1 MRPLLAALVLALTVG
16 GHAAVRTQEGQSDGI
31 AVLLRRLEQIVPRGD
46 IADYTALLTESA
58 DRARVTGFASSEL
71 APGATRV
78 VMQERDREALPGTL
92 PGDGYRLIVD
102 VFVEYGARARI
113 STWRLD
119 VKRLG
124 EAGADNEWLIADQER
139 VTSVENLYK
148 LSLNPSRQFRARGLK
163 ITAEDLDLTLADGS
177 VFVSDTDQGTTAVV
191 LVGRGEMTFRPT
203 PETEKG
209 QVRIFAGADAIETR
223 FNGAYLRIHPTDFE
237 RLLSSDE
244 LVATAVDQREFR
256 NADKIF
262 REESPK
268 SFGLELG
275 DLSREP
281 WSLLPPPGDFLA
293 EVRTRRFD
301 TLTYARSSAERE
313 DINVFDRKRRRNI
326 ALYVS
331 RDRLA
336 RQNLS
341 PNEDDRGDY
350 DVVNYEIDVTASPDR
365 EWLEGR
371 ARLSLTVRAAALA
384 SMTFRLANELVVQ
397 SVVSAEHGRLFAIRV
412 RNQNSIVVNLPAIVL
427 RDTSLT
433 LTFTYAGRM
442 EPQAPDRESLQTQG
456 TMGDPNA
463 FLNAEPSFLY
473 SNRSNWYPEPGVSD
487 YATATLR
494 ITVPYALDCV
504 ASGDPD
510 PGSPTLIPARNPSQ
524 AKKLYVFSARQPVRY
539 LAFLLSRF
547 VLAQNIAIG
556 FSPSTAPASERPAGT
571 SYRTLNLSVETNP
584 RQVSRGREVGDR
596 AVGIALFYQMLL
608 DDCPYPSFTVA
619 VVENDLPGGHS
630 PGYFAELNQ
639 PLPSSP
645 YVWRNDPTYFENF
658 PDFFIAHEL
667 AHQWWG
673 QAVGWRNYHEQWLSE
688 GFAQY
693 FAALYAQHQRG
704 DAVFAGVMR
713 QMRKSAIAASDQ
725 GPISLGYRLGHLR
738 GETGVFRALVY
749 NKSAAVLHML
759 RRLVGDEA
767 FFDGVR
773 RFYRAFRFRHAGTQ
787 DFREAMEAAS
797 GRSLERFFDRWIYGS
812 TLPRVKFSHRIDR
825 NDIVLSAEQIGDIF
839 DVPLTVTL
847 LYANRTRTDVLIPMT
862 DRAAEMRVPLAGTL
876 RSVAINTDDGTLAEI
891 VKN

>member
-1 MRPLLAALVLALTVG
+1 MRALLAALVLALIAG
-16 GHAAVRTQEGQSDGI
+16 GHAAVRAQEGQSDGI
-31 AVLLRRLEQIVPRGD
+31 PILLRKLEQIVQRGD
-46 IADYTALLTESA
+46 IAGYTALLSDSA
-58 DRARVTGFASSEL
+58 DRARVTRFASSEL

-78 VMQERDREALPGTL
+78 VIQERDREALPGTL
-92 PGDGYRLIVD
+92 PGDGHRLVVD
-102 VFVEYGARARI
+102 VFEEYGARARI

-124 EAGADNEWLIADQER
+124 EAGTDEEWLIADQER

-163 ITAEDLDLTLADGS
+163 ITAEDLDLTLTDGS
-177 VFVSDTDQGTTAVV
+177 VFVSDTDQGTTAIV
-191 LVGRGEMTFRPT
+191 LLGRGEMTFRPA

-209 QVRIFAGADAIETR
+209 QVRIFAGSDAIETR
-223 FNGAYLRIHPTDFE
+223 FDGAFLRIHPTDFD
-237 RLLSSDE
+237 RLLSSDQ
-244 LVATAVDQREFR
+244 LVATTVDQREFR

-275 DLSREP
+275 DLSRDP

-301 TLTYARSSAERE
+301 TLTYTRSSAERE
-313 DINVFDRKRRRNI
+313 DITVFDRKRRRNI
-326 ALYVS
+326 AMYVS
-331 RDRLA
+331 RERLA
-336 RQNLS
+336 EQVLPS
-341 PNEDDRGDY
+341 DEERGDY
-350 DVVNYEIDVTASPDR
+350 DVVNYEIDVAASPDR
-365 EWLEGR
+365 EWIEGR
-371 ARLSLTVRAAALA
+371 ARLSLTVRAGALA
-384 SMTFRLANELVVQ
+384 TMTFRLANELVVR
-397 SVVSAEHGRLFAIRV
+397 SVVSAEYGRLFAIRV
-412 RNQNSIVVNLPAIVL
+412 RNQNSIVVNLPALVL

-433 LTFTYAGRM
+433 LTFTYAGRL
-442 EPQAPDRESLQTQG
+442 EPQAPDRESLQTEG
-456 TMGDPNA
+456 TRQDSSV
-463 FLNAEPSFLY
+463 FFNAEPSFLY
-473 SNRSNWYPEPGVSD
+473 SNRSNWYPQPGVSD

-504 ASGDPD
+504 ASGDPE
-510 PGSPTLIPARNPSQ
+510 PGSPTLIPARNSSQ
-524 AKKLYVFSARQPVRY
+524 ATKLYVFSARQPVRY

-556 FSPSTAPASERPAGT
+556 FSPTTAPASERPAGT
-571 SYRTLNLSVETNP
+571 SYRTLNLSVQTNP
-584 RQVSRGREVGDR
+584 RQVGRGREVGDR
-596 AVGIALFYQMLL
+596 AVAIALFYQMLL

-639 PLPSSP
+639 PLPTSP

-658 PDFFIAHEL
+658 PDFFIAHEF

-673 QAVGWRNYHEQWLSE
+673 QALGWRNYHEQWLSE

-693 FAALYAQHQRG
+693 FAALYAQRQRG
-704 DAVFAGVMR
+704 DAVFAGVLR
-713 QMRKSAIAASDQ
+713 QMRKSAMAVSDQ

-738 GETGVFRALVY
+738 GDTGVFRALVY
-749 NKSAAVLHML
+749 NKGAATLHML

-773 RFYRAFRFRHAGTQ
+773 RFYRLFRFRHASTD

-797 GRSLERFFDRWIYGS
+797 DRSLERFFDRWIYGS
-812 TLPRVKFSHRIDR
+812 TLPRVKVTHRIDGG
-825 NDIVLSAEQIGDIF
+825 DVILSAEQLGDIF
-839 DVPLTVTL
+839 DFPLTLTL
-847 LYANRTRTDVLIPMT
+847 QYANRTRRDVPILMT
-862 DRAAEMRVPLAGTL
+862 DRTAEMRVPLAGTL
-876 RSVAINTDDGTLAEI
+876 RSVAVNTDDGTLAEI

>member
-1 MRPLLAALVLALTVG
+1 MRALLAALVLALIAG
-16 GHAAVRTQEGQSDGI
+16 GQAVVRAQEAQSNGI
-31 AVLLRRLEQIVPRGD
+31 PLLLRRLERIVQRGD
-46 IADYTALLTESA
+46 IAGYTALLSDSA
-58 DRARVTGFASSEL
+58 DRARVTQFASSEI

-78 VMQERDREALPGTL
+78 VIQERDREALPGTL
-92 PGDGYRLIVD
+92 PGDGHRLVVD
-102 VFVEYGARARI
+102 VFEEYGARARI

-124 EAGADNEWLIADQER
+124 EAGTDDEWLIADQER

-163 ITAEDLDLTLADGS
+163 ITAEDLDLTLTDGS
-177 VFVSDTDQGTTAVV
+177 VFVSDTDQGTTAIV
-191 LVGRGEMTFRPT
+191 LLGRGEMTFRPA

-209 QVRIFAGADAIETR
+209 QVRIFAGSDAIETR
-223 FNGAYLRIHPTDFE
+223 FDGAFLRIHPTDFDS
-237 RLLSSDE
+237 LLSSDE
-244 LVATAVDQREFR
+244 LVAATVDQREFR

-268 SFGLELG
+268 SFGLDLG
-275 DLSREP
+275 DLSRDP

-301 TLTYARSSAERE
+301 TLTYTRSSAERE
-313 DINVFDRKRRRNI
+313 DITVFDRKRGRNI
-326 ALYVS
+326 AMYVS
-331 RDRLA
+331 RERLA
-336 RQNLS
+336 EQVLPS
-341 PNEDDRGDY
+341 DEERGDY
-350 DVVNYEIDVTASPDR
+350 DVVNYEIDVTASPGR
-365 EWLEGR
+365 EWIEGR
-371 ARLSLTVRAAALA
+371 ARLSLTVRAGALA
-384 SMTFRLANELVVQ
+384 TMTFRLANELAVQ
-397 SVVSAEHGRLFAIRV
+397 SVVSAEYGRLFAIRV
-412 RNQNSIVVNLPAIVL
+412 RNQNSIVVNLPALVL
-427 RDTSLT
+427 RDTTLT
-433 LTFTYAGRM
+433 LTFTYAGRLQ
-442 EPQAPDRESLQTQG
+442 PQTPDRESLQTEGRFQ
-456 TMGDPNA
+456 DQSV
-463 FLNAEPSFLY
+463 FFNAEPSFLY
-473 SNRSNWYPEPGVSD
+473 SNRSNWYPQPGASD

-504 ASGDPD
+504 ASGDPE
-510 PGSPTLIPARNPSQ
+510 PGSPTLIPAGNSSQ
-524 AKKLYVFSARQPVRY
+524 ATKLYVFSARQPVRY

-556 FSPSTAPASERPAGT
+556 FSPTTAPPSERPAGA

-584 RQVSRGREVGDR
+584 RQVGRGREVGDR
-596 AVGIALFYQMLL
+596 AVAIALFYQMLL

-639 PLPSSP
+639 PLPTSP

-658 PDFFIAHEL
+658 PDFFIAHEF

-693 FAALYAQHQRG
+693 FAALYAQRQRG

-713 QMRKSAIAASDQ
+713 QMRKSAMAVSDQ

-738 GETGVFRALVY
+738 GDAGVFRALVY
-749 NKSAAVLHML
+749 NKGAATLHML

-773 RFYRAFRFRHAGTQ
+773 RFYRLFRFRHASTD

-797 GRSLERFFDRWIYGS
+797 DRSLERFFDRWIYGS
-812 TLPRVKFSHRIDR
+812 TLPRVKVTHRIDGG
-825 NDIVLSAEQIGDIF
+825 DVILSAEQLGDIF
-839 DVPLTVTL
+839 DFPLTLTL
-847 LYANRTRTDVLIPMT
+847 QYANGTRRNVPILMT
-862 DRAAEMRVPLAGTL
+862 DRTAEMRVPLAGTL
-876 RSVAINTDDGTLAEI
+876 RSVAVNTDDGTLAEI